1 MYVVDGRLILYGLRA
16 GWRWQDG
23 GLWYCKQ
30 WEVED
35 STKTITART
44 KSAIGE
50 SMLGM
55 TACLDFTV
63 ETGEE
68 YQSNWLPTL
77 DMSLSVRGDNI
88 ILYQFYEKPT

>member
-1 MYVVDGRLILYGLRA
+1 MIMYGLRA
-16 GWRWQDG
+16 GWRWHDG
-23 GLWYCKQ
+23 GLWYCKE

-35 STKTITART
+35 CSETITART
-44 KSAIGE
+44 KAAIGE
-50 SMLGM
+50 SMLGI

-68 YQSNWLPTL
+68 FPSNWLLTL

-88 ILYQFYEKPT
+88 ILYQFSS